1 MNFENSKTS
10 EAHVLILKLTDK
22 LDLKRGVKSTALST
36 LSIYYTWTN
45 TKSSYINNKYK
56 ISAPTW
62 NDKLELPDGSYFA
75 LDIQEYF
82 EYILEKQKEN
92 IDNPSIRIYL
102 IEIEKRITCRTKTGY
117 YHEILTP
124 ETMKSLGSTENKIT

>member
-1 MNFENSKTS
+1 MNFENSRTS

-62 NDKLELPDGSYFA
+62 NDKLELPDGSYSVS
-75 LDIQEYF
+75 D
-82 EYILEKQKEN
+82 
-92 IDNPSIRIYL
+92 
-102 IEIEKRITCRTKTGY
+102 T
-117 YHEILTP
+117 
-124 ETMKSLGSTENKIT
+124 

>member
-56 ISAPTW
+56 ISAPT
-62 NDKLELPDGSYFA
+62 
-75 LDIQEYF
+75 
-82 EYILEKQKEN
+82 
-92 IDNPSIRIYL
+92 
-102 IEIEKRITCRTKTGY
+102 
-117 YHEILTP
+117 
-124 ETMKSLGSTENKIT
+124 

>member
-1 MNFENSKTS
+1 MNYENSKTS

-45 TKSSYINNKYK
+45 TKSSYINIKYK

-62 NDKLELPDGSYFA
+62 NDKLELPDGSYSVS
-75 LDIQEYF
+75 D
-82 EYILEKQKEN
+82 
-92 IDNPSIRIYL
+92 
-102 IEIEKRITCRTKTGY
+102 T
-117 YHEILTP
+117 
-124 ETMKSLGSTENKIT
+124 

>member
-62 NDKLELPDGSYFA
+62 NDKLELPDGSYSVS
-75 LDIQEYF
+75 D
-82 EYILEKQKEN
+82 
-92 IDNPSIRIYL
+92 
-102 IEIEKRITCRTKTGY
+102 T
-117 YHEILTP
+117 
-124 ETMKSLGSTENKIT
+124 

>member
-56 ISAPTW
+56 ISSPTW
-62 NDKLELPDGSYFA
+62 NDKLELPDGSYSVS
-75 LDIQEYF
+75 D
-82 EYILEKQKEN
+82 
-92 IDNPSIRIYL
+92 
-102 IEIEKRITCRTKTGY
+102 T
-117 YHEILTP
+117 
-124 ETMKSLGSTENKIT
+124 